1 MNKLRAAVIGCGL
14 IAQRRH
20 LPGFLRLRKNIS
32 ICAVCDSNPDIARNV
47 ARKFGVHHAYSDLQG
62 LLSREKPDIVD
73 VCTPPQTHTSIAI
86 ESMENGC
93 HVLLEKPMAL
103 NVGDCDS
110 MILASKKHGVK
121 FSIVHNQRFYPPF
134 LKAQELVENGVVG
147 KLVNMRIFFSV
158 PKTQYLGQESHWI
171 HGLPGGAIAECGPH
185 AVYLSLTFLKRIKNV
200 DVYARK
206 TLDTPSVLFDT
217 YEIALEGES
226 LRSSAINIY
235 GGDYSAFDVDL
246 IGTEGVIKLDLQRM
260 LLVLV
265 RGQGFEPMSSKIH
278 SSGALLSLSS
288 LNVAGQILKNLLSNA
303 FATML
308 GKTFVSHYI
317 LIREF
322 VNSIVNDE
330 EVPVSAEEGRETTRI
345 MEEIARRLDD
355 AR

>member
-1 MNKLRAAVIGCGL
+1 MNKLRAAVVGCGL
-14 IAQRRH
+14 VAQRRH
-20 LPGFLRLRKNIS
+20 LPGFLRLRKNVS
-32 ICAVCDSNPDIARNV
+32 ICAVCDSNHDVARNV
-47 ARKFGVHHAYSDLQG
+47 ARKFGVHYAYSDLQD

-73 VCTPPQTHTSIAI
+73 VCTPPQTHASIAI

-103 NVGDCDS
+103 SVGDCDS
-110 MILASKKHGVK
+110 MILASKKYGVK

-134 LKAQELVENGVVG
+134 LEAQELVENGVVG

-158 PKTQYLGQESHWI
+158 PKAQYLGQEGHWI
-171 HGLPGGAIAECGPH
+171 HGLPGGAIGECGPH

-206 TLDTPSVLFDT
+206 TLDTPSVLFDD

-235 GGDYSAFDVDL
+235 GGDYSALDVDL

-265 RGQGFEPMSSKIH
+265 RGQRFEPMSSNIH
-278 SSGALLSLSS
+278 SSGALLSFSS
-288 LNVAGQILKNLLSNA
+288 LNVVGQILKNLLSNA

-330 EVPVSAEEGRETTRI
+330 EVPVSAEEGRETTRV